1 MISFKANY
9 TAKNLLYC
17 AISFKAI
24 KKLLNCGRWLI
35 ASHIHANGARQLF
48 PCWDEP
54 HLKATFTI
62 SIKKYHNFAILSN
75 MPPRIHISY
84 KDFSNANNNFIWTH
98 FYTTPPMSTFQ
109 IAIAITNYPRIRINK
124 NIYLWCEI
132 CLEHNQP
139 STFEFATGIMENITL
154 HLQSEFIG
162 INIPKM
168 DHVVLSNFL
177 PDGMSKWGLIFHR

>member
-1 MISFKANY
+1 
-9 TAKNLLYC
+9 
-17 AISFKAI
+17 
-24 KKLLNCGRWLI
+24 LI
-35 ASHIHANGARQLF
+35 ASHIQANGARRLF

-62 SIKKYHNFAILSN
+62 SIKKYHKYTVLSN
-75 MPPRIHISY
+75 MPSRIQISHV
-84 KDFSNANNNFIWTH
+84 DLLNNFNSFIWTH

-109 IAIAITNYPRIRINK
+109 IAIVITNYPSIRISK
-124 NIYLWCEI
+124 NIYLWCET
-132 CLEHNQP
+132 CLDYYQP
-139 STFEFATGIMENITL
+139 VKFEFATRIIENITL
-154 HLQSEFIG
+154 HLQSEFNG